1 MTQAITLFVL
11 VFVWA
16 FLMLLCW
23 KMIGWA
29 KKRKTGAVVFGA
41 LVNMVL
47 PDPKIEHTIAIV
59 REQKAEKPQPSNEQK
74 EK

>member
-16 FLMLLCW
+16 FLLFLFW
-23 KMIGWA
+23 KMVGWA
-29 KKRKTGAVVFGA
+29 KKRKTGAYVFGA
-41 LVNMVL
+41 LVHMVL
-47 PDPKIEHTIAIV
+47 PDPKIEQTIAIV
-59 REQKAEKPQPSNEQK
+59 MQQKEQKAEASDEQS